1 MREKVSLQNEKNKK
15 RALNGLSETSHQ
27 LLQVFGENEIISE
40 FGKCG
45 KISKQ
50 KKNASYVQE
59 YKKII
64 GTIEAEVVTEK
75 YKMREKF

>member
-1 MREKVSLQNEKNKK
+1 MKSF
-15 RALNGLSETSHQ
+15 LNLANAE
-27 LLQVFGENEIISE
+27 
-40 FGKCG
+40 